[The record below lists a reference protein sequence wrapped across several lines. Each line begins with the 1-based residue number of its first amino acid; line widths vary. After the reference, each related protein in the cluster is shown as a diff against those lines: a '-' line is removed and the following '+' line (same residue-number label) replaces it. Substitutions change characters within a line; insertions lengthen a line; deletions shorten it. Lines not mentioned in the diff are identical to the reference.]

1 MKIGIIV
8 GSHRIKS
15 QSAKVA
21 EVAKSF
27 LAVMSKDIHFFT
39 LDLAATP
46 LPFWDEGVWSGD
58 AQWKKIWEPISTELK
73 TCDGFIV
80 VAPEYHGMAPAAL
93 KNFFLIAGKDEL
105 AHKPGLIVAVSSARG
120 GSYPVAELRQSSYK
134 NSRIT
139 WMPDHVIVR
148 NAETVLNGDKVSGE
162 DDAFIRE
169 RLRYCLRLLIEYS
182 RALGLVRSSGVVDF
196 KNHPNGM

>member
-21 EVAKSF
+21 EASKSF
-27 LAVMSKDIHFFT
+27 LTAMAKDIDVFT
-39 LDLAATP
+39 LDLAANP

-58 AQWKKIWEPISTELK
+58 AQWKKIWEPMSTELK

-80 VAPEYHGMAPAAL
+80 VSPEYHGMVPAAL
-93 KNFFLIAGKDEL
+93 KNFFLVAGKDEL

-148 NAETVLNGDKVSGE
+148 NAETVLNGDKASGE
-162 DDAFIRE
+162 DDTFVRE

-182 RALGLVRSSGVVDF
+182 RALVLVRSSGVVDF